1 MQKDVT
7 GRIFEADAGLSR
19 ILPKMQQWLWAPG
32 TSYQGDRSACMRSPD
47 GIEFYYYQI
56 ATGSAFVRCA
66 LIDS

>member
-1 MQKDVT
+1 MVT
-7 GRIFEADAGLSR
+7 VKHKI
-19 ILPKMQQWLWAPG
+19 
-32 TSYQGDRSACMRSPD
+32 GDRSACMRSPE